1 MGFHVDERFVLAANA
16 DAVFAYLLDARRVV
30 TCLPGAELTE
40 AVDPRTFRGAMR
52 VKVGPVTMAYRGTVL
67 VTEADPAAR
76 RVRISGEA
84 KESTGAGSARMTL
97 ESVTRALP
105 GGEAEVSVHADVDVA
120 GRAVQLGRGMIE
132 QVSAQLLRQFAASL
146 RKALEADA
154 AAPGGEA
161 APAAAPGRPP
171 PVRAVPL
178 LLRAAWAALG
188 AFFRR
193 LLGRGRHG

>member
-1 MGFHVDERFVLAANA
+1 MGFHIEERFVVRADA

-40 AVDPRTFRGAMR
+40 AVDPTTFRGAMR

-67 VTEADPAAR
+67 VTEADAAAR
-76 RVRISGEA
+76 RMRISGEA

-97 ESVTRALP
+97 ESVTRPLP
-105 GGEAEVSVHADVDVA
+105 GGEAEIAVRADVDVA

-132 QVSAQLLRQFAASL
+132 QVSVQLVKQFATSL
-146 RKALEADA
+146 RKALEVGA
-154 AAPGGEA
+154 AAPPPAG
-161 APAAAPGRPP
+161 AAAGAPERPAP
-171 PVRAVPL
+171 LRALPL
-178 LLRAAWAALG
+178 LFRAAWAAVV

-193 LLGRGRHG
+193 LLARGR